1 MCNLYS
7 MTTNREAMRSLF
19 RVDGGWNQL
28 RLPGIFPDKQ
38 APIVRRRPTGERE
51 IIGARWG
58 MPTPPA
64 FHKPGAI
71 DSGVTNIRN
80 TNSPHWRAWMKPEF
94 RCLVPVTSFCEP
106 TDTADPV
113 TGKKVWTWF
122 AIDNSRPLFAFAGI
136 WCTWHSL
143 RGTQKA
149 PEHGEH
155 LLYGFLTSAP
165 NVVVAPVHAKAMPV
179 ILRTAEECDAWL
191 TAEPAEALKMQR
203 PAPDDALKIVAK
215 GEKEDP
221 PPGAATREV
230 TGPVA
235 PELPL

>member
-1 MCNLYS
+1 
-7 MTTNREAMRSLF
+7 MTTNREAMRKLF

-28 RLPGIFPDKQ
+28 HLPGIFTDKP
-38 APIVRRRPTGERE
+38 APIVRRKPSGERE
-51 IIGARWG
+51 IIAARWG

-64 FHKPGAI
+64 FRKGPI
-71 DSGVTNIRN
+71 DRGVTNIRN

-106 TDTADPV
+106 TDAADRV

-122 AIDNSRPLFAFAGI
+122 AFNDERPLFAFAGI
-136 WCTWHSL
+136 WCTWHGT

-149 PEHGEH
+149 PERDEH
-155 LLYGFLTSAP
+155 LLFGFLTTAA
-165 NVVVAPVHAKAMPV
+165 NGVIAPVHAKAMPV

-203 PAPDDALKIVAK
+203 PLPDDALKIVAK

-221 PPGAATREV
+221 PPGLAPREDTPAAV
-230 TGPVA
+230 PD
-235 PELPL
+235 LPL